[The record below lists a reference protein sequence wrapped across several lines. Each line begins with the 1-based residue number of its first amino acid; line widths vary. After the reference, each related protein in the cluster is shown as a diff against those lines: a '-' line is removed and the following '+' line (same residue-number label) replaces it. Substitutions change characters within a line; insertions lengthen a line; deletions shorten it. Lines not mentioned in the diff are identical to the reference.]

1 MKMIV
6 DRKPQYN
13 AEYLK
18 LFKLSYL
25 SSVSAYY

>member
-13 AEYLK
+13 AEYLN
-18 LFKLSYL
+18 KLSYL